1 MGVIESFILCLCLR
15 EIWLRRTECDLYDNV
30 RINQPLNILRNRVPR
45 GISKQS
51 FTKSLPPCCP
61 RSRPWSCRHCL
72 SQQSFYS
79 ADRFVFL
86 LCHFI
91 FTDHIRSAPKVH
103 PKVQVFNLLLHTEI
117 HMLMVSFKYIRLQKI
132 KFYNILSSRK

>member
-1 MGVIESFILCLCLR
+1 MGVIESFILCLCLK

-61 RSRPWSCRHCL
+61 RSGRWSCGHCL

-79 ADRFVFL
+79 ADCFVFL

-91 FTDHIRSAPKVH
+91 STDHIRSAPKVL
-103 PKVQVFNLLLHTEI
+103 QVFNLLLHTEI
-117 HMLMVSFKYIRLQKI
+117 HVLMVSFKYIRLQKI
-132 KFYNILSSRK
+132 NFYNILSIRKQ